1 MYTHKS
7 GTGILVMGNIAGI
20 LGKSVELEITEDF
33 K

>member
-7 GTGILVMGNIAGI
+7 GDGMLVMGI
-20 LGKSVELEITEDF
+20 LQVFWVELEITEDF